1 MAASPA
7 SPRTSPASASTEEAL
22 ALFDSLEP
30 VALDAMVGTWA
41 GEEFPTRH
49 PMDGLLGATGWY
61 GKQFLDPDTVHPL
74 LFHTADRRAVFPV
87 DPARV
92 PMGLPVP
99 TRWPLHRVVTTA
111 RPLLRTSKPTARLRT
126 TEFRGVATATMI
138 YDAKP
143 IHDVFRRLDADSV
156 LGAMDY
162 RGFDR
167 PYFFVLRRDPGTT
180 VL

>member
-1 MAASPA
+1 MAA
-7 SPRTSPASASTEEAL
+7 SPRTSPAPSTTEAAL

-30 VALDAMVGTWA
+30 VALDAMIGIWA
-41 GEEFPTRH
+41 GKEYPTRH

-61 GKQFLDPDTVHPL
+61 GKQFLDADTVHPL
-74 LFHTADRRAVFPV
+74 LFHTADRQAVFAV
-87 DPARV
+87 DPARL

-99 TRWPLHRVVTTA
+99 TSWPLHRVVTTA
-111 RPLLRTSKPTARLRT
+111 RPFLRTSKPAARLRT
-126 TEFRGVATATMI
+126 TEYRGVATATMI

-143 IHDVFRRLDADSV
+143 IHDVFRRLDADSL

-167 PYFFVLRRDPGTT
+167 PYFFVLRREPGTT